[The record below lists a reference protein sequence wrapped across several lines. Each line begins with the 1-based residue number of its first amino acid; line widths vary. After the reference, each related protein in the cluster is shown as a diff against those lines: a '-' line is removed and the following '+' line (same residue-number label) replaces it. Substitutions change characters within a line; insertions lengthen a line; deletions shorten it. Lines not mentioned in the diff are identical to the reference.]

1 LAGPVI
7 AVWSP
12 KGGVGKTVISA
23 GLAMN
28 LERRYTNGAMLIDL
42 DAGKSD
48 VAPLLKVSL
57 HPNLLEYTD
66 GLGRTVTHP
75 TGLEILPGVPRLVDE
90 GLVTG
95 ELALA
100 VLQRAR
106 NSSGAVVIDLDSDLR
121 DSTIVTMEQADAV
134 IVVTTPDLLSIYAA
148 RRFTQEAQM
157 IGMNLSKFRVVIN
170 RVTTRQEIPEPEIL
184 SLIGLGMAGR
194 IPDLPGLALAI
205 NRGMISTVLR
215 STTEFAVS
223 IHMIAD
229 KLAFVGV
236 PASRNSGLDRMA
248 ASSLSRER
256 LRPAAGQSGMLAAL
270 IRWWNGL

>member
-12 KGGVGKTVISA
+12 KGGVGKTVIAA

-28 LERRYTNGAMLIDL
+28 LERRFAGGAMLIDL

-57 HPNLLEYTD
+57 HPNVLEYT
-66 GLGRTVTHP
+66 GGMGRTITHP
-75 TGLEILPGVPRLVDE
+75 TGLEVLPGAPRLVDG

-100 VLQRAR
+100 TLRRAR
-106 NSSGAVVIDLDSDLR
+106 ANSGAVVVDLDSDLR

-157 IGMNLSKFRVVIN
+157 VGINLSKFRVVIN
-170 RVTTRQEIPEPEIL
+170 RVTVRQEIPEPEL
-184 SLIGLGMAGR
+184 LDLIGLGMAGR

-205 NRGMISTVLR
+205 NRGMVSTVLR
-215 STTEFAVS
+215 STTEYAAS
-223 IHMIAD
+223 IHLIAD
-229 KLAFVGV
+229 KLAFAGV
-236 PASRNSGLDRMA
+236 PAKRHSGLERMA
-248 ASSLSRER
+248 AASQSRER
-256 LRPAAGQSGMLAAL
+256 LRPTANQGGLLAAL
-270 IRWWNGL
+270 QRWWQGL

>member
-1 LAGPVI
+1 MAGPVI

-12 KGGVGKTVISA
+12 KGGVGKTVIAA

-28 LERRYTNGAMLIDL
+28 LERRYADGAMLIDL
-42 DAGKSD
+42 DARKSD
-48 VAPLLKVSL
+48 VAPLLKVAL
-57 HPNLLEYTD
+57 HPNILEYTD
-66 GLGRTVTHP
+66 GPGRTVTHP
-75 TGLEILPGVPRLVDE
+75 TGLQILPGVPRLVDE

-95 ELALA
+95 EMALA
-100 VLQRAR
+100 ALRRAR
-106 NSSGAVVIDLDSDLR
+106 TGTGAVVIDLDSDLR

-134 IVVTTPDLLSIYAA
+134 ILVTTPDLLSIYAA

-157 IGMNLSKFRVVIN
+157 IGINLAKFRVVIN
-170 RVTTRQEIPEPEIL
+170 RVTARQEIPEPEIL

-205 NRGMISTVLR
+205 NRGMVSTVLR
-215 STTEFAVS
+215 STTEYAVS

-229 KLAFVGV
+229 KLAYAGV

-248 ASSLSRER
+248 VSRLSRER
-256 LRPAAGQSGMLAAL
+256 LRPATNRGGLLAAL
-270 IRWWNGL
+270 KRWWHSR